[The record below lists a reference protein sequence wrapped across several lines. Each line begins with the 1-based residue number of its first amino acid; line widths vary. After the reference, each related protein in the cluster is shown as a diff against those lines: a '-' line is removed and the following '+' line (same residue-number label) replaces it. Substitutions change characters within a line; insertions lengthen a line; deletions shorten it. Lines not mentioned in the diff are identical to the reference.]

1 MAQYS
6 LHDAKIHLS
15 RLIAEAVSGE
25 EVVIMHGKVP
35 VVRLSPVPPP
45 GRRKFGAFK
54 GQIAMD
60 DRFNDPLPPEHWE
73 GRSLA

>member
-25 EVVIMHGKVP
+25 EVVIMHRKVP

-45 GRRKFGAFK
+45 GRRKLGAFK

-60 DRFNDPLPPEHWE
+60 HRFNDPLPPEHWE

>member
-35 VVRLSPVPPP
+35 VVQLSPVPPP

-60 DRFNDPLPPEHWE
+60 HRFNDPLPPEHWE

>member
-60 DRFNDPLPPEHWE
+60 HRFNDTLPPEHWE